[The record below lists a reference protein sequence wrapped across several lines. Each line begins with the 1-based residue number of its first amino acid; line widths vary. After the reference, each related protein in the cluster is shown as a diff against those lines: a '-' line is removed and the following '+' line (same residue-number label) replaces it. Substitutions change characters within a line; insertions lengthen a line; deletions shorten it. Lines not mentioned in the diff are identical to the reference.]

1 MLEVAFINF
10 FSLYYTV
17 WFGYIFMATV
27 TDESSLYNIYP
38 TRNLTSHF
46 SILYYSDLTKTTWNV
61 KAELL
66 ILQLLYINTYKHMHA
81 RFYIYYIYIYIEKI
95 YIFIYIYIYIEQKR
109 WGCRLIKNQFSQLVS
124 AYGRFQV
131 YIYMIYVNYI
141 NIIYNIY
148 NIHI

>member
-38 TRNLTSHF
+38 TRNLASHF
-46 SILYYSDLTKTTWNV
+46 SILYYSDLTKTTCNV

-66 ILQLLYINTYKHMHA
+66 ILQLLYINTYKHIHA
-81 RFYIYYIYIYIEKI
+81 RFYIYYIYIYIYIFILKKYIFI
-95 YIFIYIYIYIEQKR
+95 YIFFEHKRWGCSCRLVKSQFSLLVLAYGRFQRCIYIYIYI
-109 WGCRLIKNQFSQLVS
+109 
-124 AYGRFQV
+124 
-131 YIYMIYVNYI
+131 YI
-141 NIIYNIY
+141 
-148 NIHI
+148 